1 MWESEYYC
9 GPVQR
14 PGLVWPGRPVYSYR
28 RYRPGMSFFPC
39 RRESTTWACFIHLE
53 LTLILCHEW
62 YIWIFNK
69 ILLDWEWHLNV
80 WISVTALAAWLHWI
94 CYRQTDTGFYNTVK
108 IWGLVKKRGIQSW
121 MFVIL
126 LSGLINEWPTI
137 LVGTVWV
144 LFSEIFKTLQS
155 WLRVNPEKKINVFLT
170 FE

>member
-1 MWESEYYC
+1 MVSVWESEYYC

-94 CYRQTDTGFYNTVK
+94 CYLQTDRYRLLQYSQNLRFGQETWDPILNVCT
-108 IWGLVKKRGIQSW
+108 
-121 MFVIL
+121 IL
-126 LSGLINEWPTI
+126 LSGFIDDKQLK
-137 LVGTVWV
+137 LV
-144 LFSEIFKTLQS
+144 LYEFSLVKSSRHYSHGWE
-155 WLRVNPEKKINVFLT
+155 
-170 FE
+170 